1 MSKIWLVLAIFSI
14 IFSLFGGEASSA
26 TGGMLKAGEGAVSL
40 CLKLTGAM
48 TLWSGLMQIMQET
61 GDAAHLGRLI
71 RRLLRPLFPPGLS
84 EESWSAISLNVAS
97 NLLGLGNAA
106 TPAGIKAAGLLA
118 AQGEVGRRALAMLL
132 ALNNSSLELLPT
144 TVITLRASF
153 GSADPSACW
162 MPTLISSCA
171 ATLTA
176 AVLMSLLGRGGE
188 RHDKRAAAPVRPAP
202 GQERVEGH

>member
-1 MSKIWLVLAIFSI
+1 MGKIWLVLVIFSI
-14 IFSLFGGEASSA
+14 VFSVFGGGASAA

-61 GDAAHLGRLI
+61 GDAARLGRLI

-106 TPAGIKAAGLLA
+106 TPAGIRSAGLLA
-118 AQGEVGRRALAMLL
+118 VQGEAGRRALAMLL

-162 MPTLISSCA
+162 LPTLISSCA
-171 ATLTA
+171 ATFTA
-176 AVLMSLLGRGGE
+176 AVLMSMLGKGGE

-202 GQERVEGH
+202 HQKRMEGH

>member
-1 MSKIWLVLAIFSI
+1 MSKIWLVLVIFSI
-14 IFSLFGGEASSA
+14 VFSLFGGNVPAA
-26 TGGMLKAGEGAVSL
+26 TGGMLKAGESAVSL

-61 GDAAHLGRLI
+61 GDAAQLGRLI
-71 RRLLRPLFPPGLS
+71 RRLLRPMFPPGLS

-118 AQGEVGRRALAMLL
+118 TQGEAGRRALAMLL
-132 ALNNSSLELLPT
+132 ALNNSCLELLPT

-176 AVLMSLLGRGGE
+176 AMLMLLLGRGGE
-188 RHDKRAAAPVRPAP
+188 RHDKRTAASLWPASS
-202 GQERVEGH
+202 QKRMEGH

>member
-1 MSKIWLVLAIFSI
+1 MSKIWVVLAIFSI
-14 IFSLFGGEASSA
+14 AFSVFGGGASAA
-26 TGGMLKAGEGAVSL
+26 TDSMLRAGEGAVSL

-61 GDAAHLGRLI
+61 GDATRLGRLI

-118 AQGEVGRRALAMLL
+118 AQGEAGRRALAMLL

-144 TVITLRASF
+144 TVMTLRASF
-153 GSADPSACW
+153 GSTDPSACW

-176 AVLMSLLGRGGE
+176 VVLMSLLGRGGE
-188 RHDKRAAAPVRPAP
+188 RHDKRAAASVRPAP
-202 GQERVEGH
+202 HQERMEGH

>member
-1 MSKIWLVLAIFSI
+1 MSKIWVVLVL
-14 IFSLFGGEASSA
+14 FSLLFSMFGGGASAA

-40 CLKLTGAM
+40 CLKLAGAM

-61 GDAAHLGRLI
+61 GDAARLGRLI
-71 RRLLRPLFPPGLS
+71 RKLLRPLFPPGLS

-118 AQGEVGRRALAMLL
+118 AQGEAGRRALAMLL
-132 ALNNSSLELLPT
+132 ALNNSCLELLPT

-162 MPTLISSCA
+162 MPTLLSSCA

-176 AVLMSLLGRGGE
+176 VLLMSLLGRGGE
-188 RHDKRAAAPVRPAP
+188 RHDKRAAVPVRPAP
-202 GQERVEGH
+202 AQKRVEGD